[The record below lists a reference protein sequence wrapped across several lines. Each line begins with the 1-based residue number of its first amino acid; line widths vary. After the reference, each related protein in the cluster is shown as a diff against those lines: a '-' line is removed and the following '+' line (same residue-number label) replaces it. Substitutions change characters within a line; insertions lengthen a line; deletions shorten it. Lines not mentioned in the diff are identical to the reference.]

1 MTESVR
7 TRIPRGEARE
17 RLLDAALNAIRRT
30 GYAAMSVDDLC
41 AAAGVTKGAFF
52 HHFPSKEALG
62 VAAVE
67 HWSAVTGALFAAHPY
82 NSVPDPLDRVFAY
95 LAFRRELATGPAA
108 EYSCLAGTMVQE
120 MHATSPA
127 IREAALASIRGGAGH
142 IRDHLREALAAHPV
156 PGLTAEGLSMHIQA
170 VIQGGIVAAKAAND
184 PALLRASI
192 DHLARYVRLLFG
204 RA

>member
-1 MTESVR
+1 MTEAARSRV
-7 TRIPRGEARE
+7 PRGEARL
-17 RLLDAALNAIRRT
+17 RLLDAALHVIRKT
-30 GYAAMSVDDLC
+30 GFAAMSVDDLC

-67 HWSAVTGALFAAHPY
+67 HWSTVTSELFAAHPY
-82 NSVPDPLDRVFAY
+82 NTLPDPVDRVLAY
-95 LAFRRELATGPAA
+95 LAFRRELAAGTAA
-108 EYSCLAGTMVQE
+108 EYSCLAGTIVQE

-127 IREAALASIRGGAGH
+127 IRDAALAAIRGGAGH
-142 IRDHLREALAAHPV
+142 IREHLREALAAHPV

-170 VIQGGIVAAKAAND
+170 VIQGGIVAAKAADD

-192 DHLARYVRLLFG
+192 DHLTRYVRLLFDRG
-204 RA
+204 